1 MCCNFIKV
9 DGFDFNVGSLL
20 MSSCCIIGEAFCSTQ
35 VQASKF
41 GDLSKVVVFYSQQS
55 FMSDLDLQV
64 PAAFDPFAEA
74 NADNSGAGTK
84 DYVHIR
90 IQQRNGRKSLTTVQ
104 GLKKEFSYNKIL
116 KDLKKEFCCNGT
128 VVQDPELGQVIQ
140 LQGDQRKNVSTFL
153 VEAGIRSCS
162 RGRAVVVADRTGGD
176 GELTTRLSV
185 VAVCAPAIARK
196 TGYCTKVL
204 KMEDMLVAI
213 LSMLLVL
220 ALVPLYLWKRRQ
232 NYESSREHED
242 ETQVEQRE
250 TVVRATGTRRMRRR
264 PASSAAS
271 TSSAADTIDGGL
283 ALLGYCPETASPA
296 LELADGS
303 DDEEPGDGYYTAKSS
318 KKKEQ
323 KHQEREAQRQAE
335 EAARESKQTKQSH
348 YDEVRR
354 RKEEEREAK
363 ERALEEEAKARQAK
377 EEEAA
382 ALEFEKWKGEI
393 SVDAEGT
400 TENEVQ
406 DGSQGLLF
414 DFVEYIKKHKCV
426 PLEDLAAEFKLR
438 TQECINRINSLEE
451 MGRLSGIMDDRGKY
465 IYISLEEMRAVA
477 DYIRREGR
485 VSISH
490 LASKSNQFID
500 LEPKVELVE
509 DIGSIEE
516 TIVV

>member
-1 MCCNFIKV
+1 
-9 DGFDFNVGSLL
+9 
-20 MSSCCIIGEAFCSTQ
+20 
-35 VQASKF
+35 
-41 GDLSKVVVFYSQQS
+41 
-55 FMSDLDLQV
+55 
-64 PAAFDPFAEA
+64 
-74 NADNSGAGTK
+74 
-84 DYVHIR
+84 
-90 IQQRNGRKSLTTVQ
+90 
-104 GLKKEFSYNKIL
+104 
-116 KDLKKEFCCNGT
+116 
-128 VVQDPELGQVIQ
+128 
-140 LQGDQRKNVSTFL
+140 
-153 VEAGIRSCS
+153 
-162 RGRAVVVADRTGGD
+162 
-176 GELTTRLSV
+176 
-185 VAVCAPAIARK
+185 
-196 TGYCTKVL
+196 
-204 KMEDMLVAI
+204 MEDMLVAI
-213 LSMLLVL
+213 LSMLLIL

-232 NYESSREHED
+232 NSQSSREHED
-242 ETQVEQRE
+242 ETQVEQRD

-271 TSSAADTIDGGL
+271 TSSAAATIDE
-283 ALLGYCPETASPA
+283 PV
-296 LELADGS
+296 DGS
-303 DDEEPGDGYYTAKSS
+303 DDDEPGDGYYTAKSS
-318 KKKEQ
+318 KKKE
-323 KHQEREAQRQAE
+323 KKRQEREAQRQAE

-348 YDEVRR
+348 YDEMRR

-451 MGRLSGIMDDRGKY
+451 MGRLSGVMDDRGKY

-509 DIGSIEE
+509 DIGTIEE
-516 TIVV
+516 TPVA